1 MLYLYFMEFEN
12 LERLNPS
19 ECISGKVMRLNRITA
34 NVFRKYLLPFHITD
48 SQLSILFVLTKKGG
62 LTQKQLSNIVQLEKS
77 SLNRNLKR
85 LFDKSYLSRIDFP
98 TIQITHLG
106 KSFVN
111 NVIPEWKKAMDE
123 ISELLGEDGKT
134 ALNLVHTRLIK

>member
-1 MLYLYFMEFEN
+1 MEFEN
-12 LERLNPS
+12 LKCFNPA

-34 NVFRKYLLPFHITD
+34 NVFRKYLMPFDITD

-62 LTQKQLSNIVQLEKS
+62 LTQKQLSGIVQLEKS
-77 SLNRNLKR
+77 SLNRSLNR
-85 LFDKSYLSRIDFP
+85 LFDKNYLSRTDFP

-111 NVIPEWKKAMDE
+111 NIIPEWKKAMDE

-134 ALNLVHTRLIK
+134 ALNLLHKKLIN

>member
-1 MLYLYFMEFEN
+1 MEFEN
-12 LERLNPS
+12 LECFDPS

-34 NVFRKYLLPFHITD
+34 NVFRKYLIPFNITD
-48 SQLSILFVLTKKGG
+48 SQLSILFVLAKKGG

-85 LFDKSYLSRIDFP
+85 LFDKNYLSRTDFP
-98 TIQITHLG
+98 TIQITHVG

-111 NVIPEWKKAMDE
+111 DIIPEWKKAMDE
-123 ISELLGEDGKT
+123 IGELLGEDGKT
-134 ALNLVHTRLIK
+134 ALNLVHKRLIN

>member
-1 MLYLYFMEFEN
+1 M
-12 LERLNPS
+12 
-19 ECISGKVMRLNRITA
+19 
-34 NVFRKYLLPFHITD
+34 PFNITD

-85 LFDKSYLSRIDFP
+85 LFEKNYLSRTDFP
-98 TIQITHLG
+98 TIQITRLG

-111 NVIPEWKKAMDE
+111 NIIPEWEKAMTE

-134 ALNLVHTRLIK
+134 ALNLVHKRLIK

>member
-1 MLYLYFMEFEN
+1 MEIEN
-12 LERLNPS
+12 LHYFNPS

-34 NVFRKYLLPFHITD
+34 KVFRKYLIPFNITN

-77 SLNRNLKR
+77 SLNRNLNR
-85 LFDKSYLSRIDFP
+85 LYDKNYLSRTDFP
-98 TIQITHLG
+98 RIQITHFG

-111 NVIPEWKKAMDE
+111 NIIPEWRKAMDE

-134 ALNLVHTRLIK
+134 ALDLVHTKLIKSK

>member
-1 MLYLYFMEFEN
+1 MEFEN
-12 LERLNPS
+12 LKYFNPS

-34 NVFRKYLLPFHITD
+34 KVFRKYLMPFNITD
-48 SQLSILFVLTKKGG
+48 SQLSILFVLAKKQG
-62 LTQKQLSNIVQLEKS
+62 LTQKQLSNIMQLEKS

-85 LFDKSYLSRIDFP
+85 LFDKNYLSRTDFP
-98 TIQITHLG
+98 TIQITLLG

-111 NVIPEWKKAMDE
+111 DIIPEWKKAMDE

-134 ALNLVHTRLIK
+134 ALNLVHTQLIKS

>member
-1 MLYLYFMEFEN
+1 MEFEN
-12 LERLNPS
+12 LKCFNPS
-19 ECISGKVMRLNRITA
+19 ECISGKIMRLNRIIA
-34 NVFRKYLLPFHITD
+34 NVFRKYLLPFDITD

-85 LFDKSYLSRIDFP
+85 LLDKNYLSRTDFP
-98 TIQITHLG
+98 IIQITDFG

-111 NVIPEWKKAMDE
+111 NIIPEWQKAMDE
-123 ISELLGEDGKT
+123 ISGLLGEDGKM
-134 ALNLVHTRLIK
+134 ALNLLHKKLID

>member
-1 MLYLYFMEFEN
+1 MEFEN
-12 LERLNPS
+12 LKYFNPS

-34 NVFRKYLLPFHITD
+34 NVFRKYLMPFHITD
-48 SQLSILFVLTKKGG
+48 SQLNILFVLTKKGG

-85 LFDKSYLSRIDFP
+85 LFDKNYLSRTDFP

-106 KSFVN
+106 KSLVN
-111 NVIPEWKKAMDE
+111 NIIPEWQKAMVE

-134 ALNLVHTRLIK
+134 ALNLVHNKLMK

>member
-1 MLYLYFMEFEN
+1 MEFEN
-12 LERLNPS
+12 LECFDPS

-34 NVFRKYLLPFHITD
+34 NVFRKYLIPFNITG
-48 SQLSILFVLTKKGG
+48 SQLSILFVLAKKGG

-85 LFDKSYLSRIDFP
+85 LFDKNYLSRTDFP
-98 TIQITHLG
+98 TIQITHVG

-111 NVIPEWKKAMDE
+111 DIIPEWKKAMDE

-134 ALNLVHTRLIK
+134 ALNLVHKRLIN